1 MQASNGNLYGTT
13 AFEGQFGLETIFSV
27 SSEGNFQ
34 TIHRAGQERWE
45 RFSQKGWGAQPP
57 RLLFGAPRAEL
68 CTTRTTIQRRA
79 PRRNANGEGAV
90 GSARGGRAPRFQRN
104 R

>member
-1 MQASNGNLYGTT
+1 MPCNLASMEARQGFTQAPPKKPSAGMLGTRPY
-13 AFEGQFGLETIFSV
+13 A
-27 SSEGNFQ
+27 
-34 TIHRAGQERWE
+34 E

-68 CTTRTTIQRRA
+68 CTTRTTIQRSA

-90 GSARGGRAPRFQRN
+90 GSARGGRAPRFQFEIVPTPQGLTSR
-104 R
+104 

>member
-13 AFEGQFGLETIFSV
+13 AFGGQFGLETIFSV

-57 RLLFGAPRAEL
+57 RLLFGAPRAGMP
-68 CTTRTTIQRRA
+68 TARA
-79 PRRNANGEGAV
+79 PLAAPEAGALPDSNLKSFRRL
-90 GSARGGRAPRFQRN
+90 RA
-104 R
+104 

>member
-13 AFEGQFGLETIFSV
+13 AFGGQFGLETIFSV

-68 CTTRTTIQRRA
+68 YTGCQK
-79 PRRNANGEGAV
+79 
-90 GSARGGRAPRFQRN
+90 
-104 R
+104 